1 MFLASNPFDAVRA
14 RKDLNGLEKMRL
26 AIRMNLES
34 TERMALNRQAMPA
47 LKNSRVLAQM
57 IETNRTV
64 LTPLWRELIEE
75 GNRDGSVHTQYAQEL
90 AELLPLL
97 SDSVLAPTIF
107 PASAQQTA
115 RKFDLLAQMLQ
126 CMGLPLFD
134 DGLLAMAQGFF
145 AACGAAALR
154 GIARCAPTP
163 PGRGASPAAFISVAG
178 RRFAF
183 PAVLCLPDGTLPFPR
198 RFALP
203 AALLSFRRCSAFP
216 GIREWIISSQ
226 NTFIPNVCLLRWR

>member
-1 MFLASNPFDAVRA
+1 MARNKYPEVTQEKILDAAKRLFLTKGYENTTIQDIVAELGGLTKGAVYHHFKSKEDIIDAIGTRMFLASNPFDAVRA

-47 LKNSRVLAQM
+47 LTNSRVLAQM

-97 SDSVLAPTIF
+97 SDLWLAPTIF
-107 PASAQQTA
+107 PVSYTHLDVYKRQVAA
-115 RKFDLLAQMLQ
+115 RVMLGPDIEPNMVFYTLMMKAGPVMGVLLLY
-126 CMGLPLFD
+126 G
-134 DGLLAMAQGFF
+134 
-145 AACGAAALR
+145 
-154 GIARCAPTP
+154 
-163 PGRGASPAAFISVAG
+163 
-178 RRFAF
+178 
-183 PAVLCLPDGTLPFPR
+183 VLSTIMS
-198 RFALP
+198 
-203 AALLSFRRCSAFP
+203 LSL
-216 GIREWIISSQ
+216 IHI
-226 NTFIPNVCLLRWR
+226 

>member
-1 MFLASNPFDAVRA
+1 MARNKYPEVTQEKILDAAKRLFLTKGYENTTIQDIVAELGGLTKGSVYHHFKSKEDIIDAIGTRMFLASNPFDAVRA

-97 SDSVLAPTIF
+97 SDLWLAPTIF

-115 RKFDLLAQMLQ
+115 RKFDFLAQMLQ

-145 AACGAAALR
+145 AAWVQ
-154 GIARCAPTP
+154 P
-163 PGRGASPAAFISVAG
+163 PCEA
-178 RRFAF
+178 
-183 PAVLCLPDGTLPFPR
+183 
-198 RFALP
+198 
-203 AALLSFRRCSAFP
+203 
-216 GIREWIISSQ
+216 
-226 NTFIPNVCLLRWR
+226 